1 MPSVSS
7 AGPEPAQGLA
17 RLAPAADRAHGSL
30 RLRLARVRNAWRA
43 ILQTA
48 VAGGVAWSLARVI
61 VGTPAPFFAPAAAVI
76 SLGLARGQP
85 RRRAVELAIGVA
97 IGIGIADLVR
107 RLIGVGPVQIGAVV
121 AVTIVVALMVGAGMV
136 LINQAAISSV
146 LVMTLPTAGQGAAP
160 DRFFDALIGG
170 AVALVT
176 SQLLFARSPTNIM
189 VGVVRPT
196 LSELAAALREAA
208 RALASD
214 SLERANDALRRLRSL
229 DGQIAM
235 LFEALESAQ
244 EAASLSPMRRRAR
257 GQLAPYDDAARQ
269 VDYAIRNARV
279 LVRAIVAALRT
290 RVAVAPELV
299 GALSTLAEGVDALAA
314 QLLGSG
320 DAEQTRHR
328 AIEASHQATALL
340 ASHHDLRTTMIIG
353 QIRATAVDLLRASG
367 VDADTAWTAIPAA
380 PTEDM

>member
-1 MPSVSS
+1 V
-7 AGPEPAQGLA
+7 AHRA
-17 RLAPAADRAHGSL
+17 RGSL

-85 RRRAVELAIGVA
+85 RRRAIEMAIGVA
-97 IGIGIADLVR
+97 IGIGIAELVR

-121 AVTIVVALMVGAGMV
+121 AVTIVVALMVGASMV

-170 AVALVT
+170 AVALVA
-176 SQLLFARSPTNIM
+176 SQLLFARSPTNMM
-189 VGVVRPT
+189 VAVVRPT
-196 LSELAAALREAA
+196 LGELAAALREAS

-214 SLERANDALRRLRSL
+214 SLELAHDVLRRLRSL
-229 DGQIAM
+229 DGQIAT
-235 LFEALESAQ
+235 LFEALATAQ

-279 LVRAIVAALRT
+279 LVRAVVAMLRT
-290 RVAVAPELV
+290 RVAVAPELG
-299 GALSTLAEGVDALAA
+299 GALSTLAASVDALAA
-314 QLLGSG
+314 QLVGSG
-320 DAEQTRHR
+320 DAEQTRRR
-328 AIEASHQATALL
+328 AIEASEQATALL

-367 VDADTAWTAIPAA
+367 LDADTAWVAIPAA
-380 PTEDM
+380 PTEDI